1 MLLDLPDRPPA
12 YEDVGRACTWDDLF
26 PPALLARSRYER
38 VLRCA
43 LARAPLRLFGRRL
56 KPVGMRGW
64 GEVVFADRQGRRW
77 YVLLDALVPQLPRW
91 GERPAGGGLG
101 RRGHE
106 PFAKTRQQ
114 LVV

>member
-1 MLLDLPDRPPA
+1 VLLDLPDRPPA

-77 YVLLDALVPQLPRW
+77 YVPLDALVPQLPRW
-91 GERPAGGGLG
+91 ESALPA
-101 RRGHE
+101 
-106 PFAKTRQQ
+106 AD
-114 LVV
+114 